1 MLIDWERKKT
11 ATNLLKI
18 FRLLSLGIYSRF
30 LLVRLFMTPKTKIK
44 ISRNGVDK
52 GEYELWQIALLIKTG
67 EVLSTDHYWHE
78 GMTEWKMLSGS
89 EIIALAV
96 VAENKIKEAATQRY
110 ICNLCQLTFTEP
122 MRFDGGGCAVLLLF
136 ILAGGIAILFT
147 AQMLIGISLV
157 LIILCLI
164 ICVSLFSIKQPSCP
178 KCNSVNI
185 SLKK

>member
-1 MLIDWERKKT
+1 
-11 ATNLLKI
+11 
-18 FRLLSLGIYSRF
+18 
-30 LLVRLFMTPKTKIK
+30 MTPKTKIK

-78 GMTEWKMLSGS
+78 GMTEWKILSGS
-89 EIIALAV
+89 EIIPLAV

-110 ICNLCQLTFTEP
+110 ICNLCQLTFAEP
-122 MRFDGGGCAVLLLF
+122 MRFDGGGCAILLLF

-164 ICVSLFSIKQPSCP
+164 ICVALFSIKQPSCP

>member
-1 MLIDWERKKT
+1 
-11 ATNLLKI
+11 
-18 FRLLSLGIYSRF
+18 
-30 LLVRLFMTPKTKIK
+30 MTPETKIK
-44 ISRNGVDK
+44 ISRNGINK
-52 GEYELWQIALLIKTG
+52 AEYQLWQIAGLITEG
-67 EVLSTDHYWHE
+67 DILSSDHYWHE
-78 GMTEWKMLSGS
+78 GMTEWKILSGS
-89 EIIALAV
+89 EIIPLAV

-110 ICNLCQLTFTEP
+110 ICNLCQLTFAEP
-122 MRFDGGGCAVLLLF
+122 MRFDGGGCAILLLF

-164 ICVSLFSIKQPSCP
+164 ICVALFSIKQPSCP